1 VIWQE
6 SSKSFVHILTT
17 DSGAPDANLTVQ
29 SYANVSVGNVLLIN
43 NAGIYVDGSLGSS
56 GQVLATDGT
65 KSFWAPPGGFT
76 GGTVPNQTTFASNLV
91 VSNTTNSTSST
102 TGALV
107 VLGGLGVGSNVTF
120 AGNTTMAGKLI
131 VNETTNSEPY
141 IMGSGAFHVAGG
153 ISIGKDLW
161 VGGNIW
167 VNNVISQTSTIL
179 QVSEPLVYLFP
190 NSASYNYDI
199 GAFSQ
204 FPVMGIPKYTG
215 IVRSVQSGEWVFFSN
230 IFTQPTSGSIGITEA
245 NVIYDPVKVG
255 NLIVA
260 NTTISSSTST
270 GALIVRGGAGIA
282 GNLYS
287 DAVYTTTGIRW
298 AGNGAAFSSYA
309 NADVKIYLESLSNV
323 NIGVSAGVA
332 QGDYAVAIGFEAGK
346 TNQKTLATAVGYAAG
361 SLNQSEYTVAL
372 GFNAG
377 AASQGLQAIAI
388 GSQAAQSSQSS
399 GAIAIGSDAG
409 QYSQGNL
416 AVAIGLAAG
425 QTNQGYRSIAIGY
438 AAGLS
443 NQAGNSIVISANGAL
458 DSTTAGFFV
467 DPVRNT
473 SSGNVLYYDPTTK
486 EITYSPGG
494 GGSGTTYTANT
505 APPTTGNVAGD
516 MWYNTGTDILY
527 EYLNDGTSSYW
538 VDVQS
543 LGQTGNITTISDAT
557 LAGNIVVSL
566 NNTIS
571 IGGATG
577 YLRNIFANIV
587 TANSQTISGNIT
599 AGNVITGIVSAT
611 GNITAANVSVSGNI
625 QAAYV
630 QGDGSKLTNLQ
641 AATTGKAI
649 AMAIVFGG

>member
-1 VIWQE
+1 
-6 SSKSFVHILTT
+6 
-17 DSGAPDANLTVQ
+17 
-29 SYANVSVGNVLLIN
+29 
-43 NAGIYVDGSLGSS
+43 
-56 GQVLATDGT
+56 
-65 KSFWAPPGGFT
+65 
-76 GGTVPNQTTFASNLV
+76 
-91 VSNTTNSTSST
+91 
-102 TGALV
+102 
-107 VLGGLGVGSNVTF
+107 
-120 AGNTTMAGKLI
+120 
-131 VNETTNSEPY
+131 
-141 IMGSGAFHVAGG
+141 
-153 ISIGKDLW
+153 
-161 VGGNIW
+161 
-167 VNNVISQTSTIL
+167 
-179 QVSEPLVYLFP
+179 
-190 NSASYNYDI
+190 
-199 GAFSQ
+199 
-204 FPVMGIPKYTG
+204 
-215 IVRSVQSGEWVFFSN
+215 
-230 IFTQPTSGSIGITEA
+230 
-245 NVIYDPVKVG
+245 
-255 NLIVA
+255 
-260 NTTISSSTST
+260 
-270 GALIVRGGAGIA
+270 
-282 GNLYS
+282 
-287 DAVYTTTGIRW
+287 
-298 AGNGAAFSSYA
+298 
-309 NADVKIYLESLSNV
+309 
-323 NIGVSAGVA
+323 
-332 QGDYAVAIGFEAGK
+332 
-346 TNQKTLATAVGYAAG
+346 
-361 SLNQSEYTVAL
+361 
-372 GFNAG
+372 
-377 AASQGLQAIAI
+377 LQAIAI